1 MFRAGVILIIIIF
14 LQVTTFA
21 AIGLGC
27 EWKDVSPSFLKVLKA
42 QSLAFQCETSQTNEA
57 EKMATLKCANQGTYF
72 VFYGNDSIYMQ
83 TVSNIRNH
91 ILTKCWREGT
101 INSSCEATVSTNKC
115 QSYDLDTY

>member
-1 MFRAGVILIIIIF
+1 MFRAGLILLIIIF

-21 AIGLGC
+21 AASAC
-27 EWKDVSPSFLKVLKA
+27 DWKEVSPSFLKALNA
-42 QSLAFQCETSQTNEA
+42 QSSAFQCETSQTNES
-57 EKMATLKCANQGTYF
+57 EKMATLTCANSTTYF

-101 INSSCEATVSTNKC
+101 INSSCEANVSTIKC